1 MMGIG
6 SPAMAVVIIVDVEL
20 LDLEEFKFE
29 VL

>member
-20 LDLEEFKFE
+20 LDLEEFKFK